1 MNSAQKEAAL
11 LTGFPVLVI
20 AGAGTGKTNTLVHRL
35 LHLVQSGE
43 DPKSLLLLTFTRRA
57 AKEMLQRASA
67 LLDTRMNSVTGGT
80 FHSFCHLFLRKY
92 IQILG
97 YSPNFSILD
106 EEDAI
111 QLTGMARD
119 SVLMQKQT
127 KRFPKKETLH
137 EILSSSFNNQI
148 SIEKV
153 LTKDY
158 SQFLSQI
165 KEIQT
170 IKEKYESLKIQNQS
184 VDFDDLLGLTRQ
196 ILVENENIRKY
207 LSGVYKHILVDE
219 YQDTNRIQAHIA
231 CLLASIHENIMVV
244 GDDAQCIYGFR
255 GANVRNILDFP
266 KIFPNAKKITLE
278 ENYRSSSPILHL
290 ANSALSKFVEKYDK
304 NLFTKK
310 ETPSKKPVYMK
321 LTNGEKEAV
330 FISENILEQNESGIV
345 FKDIAILVRSGWHA
359 NLIELELNHK
369 GIPYRKFG
377 GRKFLE
383 QSHIKDVISYLKV
396 LLNAKDWLSWNRI
409 LNLEPGVGPKQT
421 GLFLNLLQKD
431 SLELE
436 NLFWKEDSFWIG
448 FQNEAKSNISKLLDR
463 LLQIGK
469 GGPISPPKALESIL
483 EYYLPLLE
491 QIYDDSKK
499 RSDDLESLNLLTK
512 EYAELSDYLGFL
524 SLETTESLLD
534 SPDKDR
540 EEEGYVTV
548 STVHSAKGLEWKVV
562 YFVHLLEGQLPS
574 NWIRTVEDLEE
585 ERRLFYVGITRA
597 KEELYLTA
605 PLQLEKKNIQF
616 QSVTRFL
623 SELEN
628 LDELVETREYDNKP
642 SDAIKPENMQK
653 QGRFQDI
660 QNYFLN

>member
-1 MNSAQKEAAL
+1 MNSAQKEAVL
-11 LTGFPVLVI
+11 WTGSPVLVI

-35 LHLVQSGE
+35 LHLVNSGE
-43 DPKSLLLLTFTRRA
+43 DPRSLLLLTFTRRA

-92 IQILG
+92 IQVLG
-97 YSPNFSILD
+97 HSPNFSILD

-137 EILSSSFNNQI
+137 EIFSSSFNNQT
-148 SIEKV
+148 SIEKI

-158 SQFLSQI
+158 AQFLSQI

-184 VDFDDLLGLTRQ
+184 VDFDDLLGLTKQ

-207 LSGVYKHILVDE
+207 LSGVYKHVLVDE
-219 YQDTNRIQAHIA
+219 YQDTNKIQAHIA

-266 KIFPNAKKITLE
+266 KIFPNTKKITLE

-304 NLFTKK
+304 NLYTNKK
-310 ETPSKKPVYMK
+310 TTSKKPVFMK
-321 LTNGEKEAV
+321 LTTAEKEAT
-330 FISENILEQNESGIV
+330 FISEKILEQNESGIA
-345 FKDIAILVRSGWHA
+345 FKDISILVRSGWHA

-383 QSHIKDVISYLKV
+383 QSHIKDVISYLKILV
-396 LLNAKDWLSWNRI
+396 NAKDWLSWNRI

-421 GLFLNLLQKD
+421 SLFLSLLQKD

-436 NLFWKEDSFWIG
+436 NLFWKEESFWIG
-448 FQNEAKSNISKLLDR
+448 FQNEAKSNISKLLD
-463 LLQIGK
+463 LLHGIGK
-469 GGPISPPKALESIL
+469 DGPISPSKALESIL

-491 QIYDDSKK
+491 QIYDDAKK
-499 RSDDLESLNLLTK
+499 RSDDLESLHLLTK
-512 EYAELSDYLGFL
+512 EYSELSDYLGFL

-548 STVHSAKGLEWKVV
+548 STVHSAKGLEWKIV

-628 LDELVETREYDNKP
+628 LDELVETREYDKS
-642 SDAIKPENMQK
+642 SDAIKSENIQK

>member
-11 LTGFPVLVI
+11 LTGSPVLVI

-43 DPKSLLLLTFTRRA
+43 DPRSLLLLTFTRRA
-57 AKEMLQRASA
+57 SKEMLQRASS

-92 IQILG
+92 IQVLG
-97 YSPNFSILD
+97 HSPNFSILD
-106 EEDAI
+106 EEDAT

-137 EILSSSFNNQI
+137 EIFSSSFNNQI

-153 LTKDY
+153 LTKEY
-158 SQFLSQI
+158 PQFLSGI
-165 KEIQT
+165 KEIQS

-207 LSGVYKHILVDE
+207 LSDIYRHIMVDE
-219 YQDTNRIQAHIA
+219 YQDTNKIQAHIA

-266 KIFPNAKKITLE
+266 KIFPNTKKITLE

-290 ANSALSKFVEKYDK
+290 ANSALSKFAEKYDK
-304 NLFTKK
+304 NLFTNKQSF
-310 ETPSKKPVYMK
+310 PKKPVYMK
-321 LTNGEKEAV
+321 LTTGEKEAT
-330 FISENILEQNESGIV
+330 FISEKILEQNESGIP
-345 FKDIAILVRSGWHA
+345 FKEIAVLVRSGWHA

-377 GRKFLE
+377 GKKFLE

-396 LLNAKDWLSWNRI
+396 LVNTRDWLSWNRI

-421 GLFLNLLQKD
+421 GLFLNLFQKD
-431 SLELE
+431 SLEL
-436 NLFWKEDSFWIG
+436 NTFFWKEDSFWIG
-448 FQNEAKSNISKLLDR
+448 FQNEAKSNISKLLD
-463 LLQIGK
+463 LLIQIQTNQ
-469 GGPISPPKALESIL
+469 PLSPAKALESIL
-483 EYYLPLLE
+483 EHYLPLLD
-491 QIYDDSKK
+491 QIYDDAKK
-499 RSDDLESLNLLTK
+499 RSDDLESLKLLTS
-512 EYAELSDYLGFL
+512 EYAQLSDYLGFL

-534 SPDKDR
+534 DKTENK

-548 STVHSAKGLEWKVV
+548 STVHSAKGLEWKIV

-574 NWIRTVEDLEE
+574 NRIRTVEDLEE

-605 PLQLEKKNIQF
+605 PTQLEKKNIQF

-628 LDELVETREYDNKP
+628 LNDLVETREYERPMEANR
-642 SDAIKPENMQK
+642 IEENIEK

-660 QNYFLN
+660 QKYFLN